1 MEEKVY
7 RTKSGKKYHTN
18 INCGSLRNH
27 TYKGLKL
34 SEALKEGLSLCT
46 FCENLPKNNKN
57 FSINSD
63 EPENIIFNS
72 STMKNKNISD
82 EIYNLEKSIQSI
94 HNNIII
100 NQDNSINFNNQ
111 SKSSN
116 YFENNENIKINSSN
130 EINDII
136 REEEKNISKNII
148 NKNNKKEKNFAKKIQ
163 EDIERDK
170 LRRKNYI
177 KKMEFIPQE
186 QIINREDIQNEEN
199 KEEYFSFYKSNKN
212 SNFLMD
218 AKSLCGIGDMAI
230 LNETAGKAV
239 NISFPDQK
247 LLNSSN
253 EMKLFNELQ
262 KGLYKFS
269 FEIKNLNQ
277 NQTAFIKVGFH
288 IEYITTFDLNYRDE
302 NLIKYQKEK
311 IKMGTFGDESS
322 FVKKL
327 FIQKDTD
334 KVYVFI
340 NINKGKLFI
349 IGENELQKR
358 INNVFLNKENAEI
371 FYVKNF
377 GIIFFYQIL
386 SIEPIFEFDEN
397 TSKICSI
404 ILNEQKYN

>member
-1 MEEKVY
+1 MIMEEKVY

-111 SKSSN
+111 SQSSN
-116 YFENNENIKINSSN
+116 YFENNENIKNKSSN

-199 KEEYFSFYKSNKN
+199 KEEYFSFY
-212 SNFLMD
+212 
-218 AKSLCGIGDMAI
+218 
-230 LNETAGKAV
+230 
-239 NISFPDQK
+239 
-247 LLNSSN
+247 
-253 EMKLFNELQ
+253 
-262 KGLYKFS
+262 
-269 FEIKNLNQ
+269 
-277 NQTAFIKVGFH
+277 
-288 IEYITTFDLNYRDE
+288 NYVE
-302 NLIKYQKEK
+302 
-311 IKMGTFGDESS
+311 
-322 FVKKL
+322 
-327 FIQKDTD
+327 
-334 KVYVFI
+334 
-340 NINKGKLFI
+340 
-349 IGENELQKR
+349 
-358 INNVFLNKENAEI
+358 
-371 FYVKNF
+371 
-377 GIIFFYQIL
+377 
-386 SIEPIFEFDEN
+386 
-397 TSKICSI
+397 
-404 ILNEQKYN
+404 